1 MVFPIPKPHEW
12 KCQLKNTRPI
22 TLLEV
27 IRKSLVNM
35 MKGIKTTYVH
45 EQQNRSKDI
54 CAGDV
59 LNASGDLRTDNAE
72 LKFSV
77 P

>member
-1 MVFPIPKPHEW
+1 MKENSWNPRKDFKRVDKVSRSDL
-12 KCQLKNTRPI
+12 KSSCQHDERD
-22 TLLEV
+22 
-27 IRKSLVNM
+27 
-35 MKGIKTTYVH
+35 KGKVTTYVH